1 MFLSLDSIKN
11 GVVSAT
17 VKTIDAMGLSN
28 KNSSRSYADSV
39 KSGSSSNRPITRSMN
54 NDLNATKSLIEIAHD
69 SKKSEQRRIEKIA
82 AFNPTFVG
90 SNPEEM
96 QIVFYVVLS
105 GDFHFDQNKDK
116 LVIMMGMYLYFLKN
130 I

>member
-28 KNSSRSYADSV
+28 NNSSLSYADSV
-39 KSGSSSNRPITRSMN
+39 KSGSSSSRPITRSIYN
-54 NDLNATKSLIEIAHD
+54 LNANKSMDEIAND
-69 SKKSEQRRIEKIA
+69 RKKSEQRRIEKIA
-82 AFNPTFVG
+82 AFYPTFVG
-90 SNPEEM
+90 SNPEEI

>member
-1 MFLSLDSIKN
+1 MYAFLPIFLSLDSIKN

-17 VKTIDAMGLSN
+17 VKTIDAIGLSN
-28 KNSSRSYADSV
+28 KNSSLSYADLV
-39 KSGSSSNRPITRSMN
+39 KSGSSSYRPITRSMN
-54 NDLNATKSLIEIAHD
+54 NNLNANKSMIEIAND
-69 SKKSEQRRIEKIA
+69 RKKFEQRRIEKIA

-116 LVIMMGMYLYFLKN
+116 LVIMMGMY
-130 I
+130 